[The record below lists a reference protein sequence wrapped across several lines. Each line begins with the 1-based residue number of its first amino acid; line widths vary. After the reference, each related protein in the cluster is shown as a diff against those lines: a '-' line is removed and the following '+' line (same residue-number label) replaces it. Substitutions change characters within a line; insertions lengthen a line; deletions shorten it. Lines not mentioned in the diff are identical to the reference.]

1 LISIYS
7 NRYPLLINNK
17 LINNKNNETDY
28 ERDEIPWHSEV
39 LAGAVIKK
47 EHDIHLLE
55 KSFDFK

>member
-1 LISIYS
+1 V
-7 NRYPLLINNK
+7 NN
-17 LINNKNNETDY
+17 NNDDEIDDEAYDK
-28 ERDEIPWHSEV
+28 RDKIPWHSEV